1 MPDWSAQQYLKFED
15 QRSRPARDL
24 AAQIPL
30 SDPRRIVDLGCGPGN
45 STEILRARYPNAEI
59 VGLDSSPDMLAKARA
74 RLPGVSFVE
83 GNLETWPP
91 PAGVDLLY
99 SNATFQ
105 WVPDHLAVLERL
117 LAALPEGGVLAV
129 QMPDNGDEPS
139 HALLRKIA
147 AHEPWVGLLASANI
161 IRDGLPPVSTYY
173 DRLRP
178 RCRAFDIWHTLY
190 EHPIDDADGIVE
202 WFKGSRLRPY
212 LDALGKDRAPEFLA
226 AYTAEIA
233 RAYPPQFDGKR
244 LLRFPRLF
252 IVAVR

>member
-30 SDPRRIVDLGCGPGN
+30 QDARRIYDLGCGPGN
-45 STEILRARYPNAEI
+45 STEILRARYPDAELLG
-59 VGLDSSPDMLAKARA
+59 VDSSPDMLTKACA
-74 RLPGVSFVE
+74 RLPGVTFVQ
-83 GNLETWPP
+83 GDLETWTP
-91 PAGVDLLY
+91 PAGVDVLY

-105 WVPDHLAVLERL
+105 WVRDHLMVLERL
-117 LAALPEGGVLAV
+117 LASLPEGGVLAV
-129 QMPDNGDEPS
+129 QMPDNSEEPS
-139 HALLRKIA
+139 HALLREVA
-147 AHEPWVGLLASANI
+147 ARAPFAQLLASANI
-161 IRDGLPPVSTYY
+161 IRDGLPPVPVYY

-190 EHPIDDADGIVE
+190 EHPIDGAGGIVE

-212 LDALGKDRAPEFLA
+212 LDALKDRSADFLD

-233 RAYPPQFDGKR
+233 KAYPKQYDGKC